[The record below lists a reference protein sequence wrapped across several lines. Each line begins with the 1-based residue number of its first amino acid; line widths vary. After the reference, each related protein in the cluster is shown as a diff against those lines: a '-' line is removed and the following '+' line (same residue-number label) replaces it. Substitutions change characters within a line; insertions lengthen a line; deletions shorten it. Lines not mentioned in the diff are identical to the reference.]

1 MSFSLLFFR
10 LILWIVCCFECAQT
24 LAADTVALC
33 EAGLQPRIEVVFH
46 DREVARYNTFTVAEL
61 NRMAGARR
69 AEFHNVYGLTYAN
82 PDFRLMARPL
92 TTEQRDGS
100 ICAVPEI
107 TVELSLSDFRVYL
120 AKELVNL
127 CQQMIIW
134 EHEEEHV
141 RIWRS
146 QLRASAR
153 LLETALR
160 NSAGAE
166 RAYASQSEA
175 VAGVNAWALE
185 LVAPWMQ
192 QIVAV
197 AISAQAAIDTQ
208 RSYDIL
214 SSQLRNCR

>member
-1 MSFSLLFFR
+1 
-10 LILWIVCCFECAQT
+10 VAGADT

-33 EAGLQPRIEVVFH
+33 EADLQPRIEVVFQ
-46 DREVARYNTFTVAEL
+46 DREVARYSTFTVTDL
-61 NRMAGARR
+61 NRMAGNRR
-69 AEFHNVYGLTYAN
+69 AEYHNVYGLTYAN

-92 TTEQRDGS
+92 TVELADGS

-107 TVELSLSDFRVYL
+107 RVELSLSDFRVYL
-120 AKELVNL
+120 AKELVNA
-127 CQQMIIW
+127 CQQMIIR

-160 NSAGAE
+160 NNAGAP

-175 VAGVNAWALE
+175 VTGVNAWALQ
-185 LVAPWMQ
+185 LVAPWMNR
-192 QIVAV
+192 IVAV
-197 AISAQAAIDTQ
+197 VTSAQAAIDTQ
-208 RSYDIL
+208 KSYDTVR
-214 SSQLRNCR
+214 SQLRTCK